1 MDALTFGKQV
11 REALTA
17 GNTISANRLE
27 QNIGGIVQMLLAD
40 EPLEELTGEDLLRT
54 VTNLLDRE
62 HRYFTRATEDVKKSE
77 ECIRNATYSVSRD
90 MHEIKGLEA
99 EVDRAQERLE
109 AIRGE
114 YGKIFE
120 QARLMKR
127 EPNGE
132 TTSLNP
138 QPNRFTCRLCGC
150 SVGKIQPDASSSWG
164 WMKPRFC
171 PMCGAEVIA

>member
-1 MDALTFGKQV
+1 MDTLTFGKQV

-17 GNTISANRLE
+17 GSTVSANRLE
-27 QNIGGIVQMLLAD
+27 QNIGSIVQMLLAD
-40 EPLEELTGEDLLRT
+40 EPLEKLTGEDLLRT

-62 HRYFTRATEDVKKSE
+62 HRYFERAAEGVKRSE
-77 ECIRNATYSVSRD
+77 ERAARAANSISRD
-90 MHEIKGLEA
+90 LREIQGLKA
-99 EVDRAQERLE
+99 EVERAQERLGDIS
-109 AIRGE
+109 AE
-114 YGKIFE
+114 YDKIFE
-120 QARLMKR
+120 QVCLMKR

-138 QPNRFTCRLCGC
+138 QPNHFTCRLCGC
-150 SVGKIQPDASSSWG
+150 SMGKIQPDASSSWV